1 MHVPLSIPTRMEAL
15 QKEHEKVWKTSKSTK
30 VVDQTQDIIDALQK
44 AREQIAADPTS
55 AQVTLAKLQNPVKT
69 SFDGLNTSLKETNA
83 GHSKYARAL
92 NKMFEGKTLPNDVY
106 DALGPHPTLIN
117 RAIYLH
123 LLREGLFDV
132 AATFHGEAHTR
143 RKEAEA
149 VAENMFIKPP
159 TDHPLGL
166 DKSRSENMERQFA
179 TMYSILSEMKENH
192 NLEPAIQWSR
202 THSRALEVRGSNL
215 EFELCRL
222 QYVSLL
228 LSHPSDTYPSP
239 GQLAALTY
247 AQTEFRH
254 FHTRYLREIQE
265 LLTAQAYASNLS
277 ESPFATRF
285 DTTTAWP
292 EIATSFTAA
301 FTSLL
306 SLSATSPLHLTT
318 TAGAIALPTLT
329 KLQSIITSKKTSW
342 TTGGE
347 MPVEIPLPPS
357 YQFHSIFVCPVSKEQ
372 TTDANPPMMIPCG
385 HVLAQES
392 LVRLSKGAR
401 FKCPYCPGESHP
413 TQAKKVFL

>member
-1 MHVPLSIPTRMEAL
+1 MEAL

-44 AREQIAADPTS
+44 ARDQIAADPTS
-55 AQVTLAKLQNPVKT
+55 AQVTLAKLQNPIKT

-92 NKMFEGKTLPNDVY
+92 NKMFEGKTLPNDLG
-106 DALGPHPTLIN
+106 DAFEQHHTLIN

-132 AATFHGEAHTR
+132 ATTFHGEAHTR
-143 RKEAEA
+143 RQEAEA
-149 VAENMFIKPP
+149 VAEKMYTKPP

-166 DKSRSENMERQFA
+166 DKSLSEDMERQFA
-179 TMYSILSEMKENH
+179 SMYAILREMRENH
-192 NLEPAIQWSR
+192 NLAPAIAWSR
-202 THSRALEVRGSNL
+202 THSLALEIRGSNL
-215 EFELCRL
+215 EFELHRL
-222 QYVSLL
+222 QYVSLF
-228 LSHPSDTYPSP
+228 LSSPSETSTPTYPTP

-247 AQTEFRH
+247 AQTSFPH
-254 FHTRYLREIQE
+254 FHTRYLREITE
-265 LLTAQAYASNLS
+265 LLSAQAYASNLS

-285 DTTTAWP
+285 STDTSTAWS
-292 EIATSFTAA
+292 EIATSFTSA

-372 TTDANPPMMIPCG
+372 ATDANPPMMIPCG

-392 LVRLSKGAR
+392 LMRLSKGAR

-413 TQAKKVFL
+413 SQARKVFL

>member
-1 MHVPLSIPTRMEAL
+1 MEAL

-30 VVDQTQDIIDALQK
+30 VVDQTQEIIDALQK
-44 AREQIAADPTS
+44 ARDQIAADPTS
-55 AQVTLAKLQNPVKT
+55 AQVTLAKLQNPIKT

-92 NKMFEGKTLPNDVY
+92 NKMFEGKTLPNDVG
-106 DALGPHPTLIN
+106 DAFAPHHTLIN

-132 AATFHGEAHTR
+132 ATTFHSEAHTR
-143 RKEAEA
+143 RKEAEV
-149 VAENMFIKPP
+149 VAEKMYLKPP

-166 DKSRSENMERQFA
+166 DKSLSEDMERQFA
-179 TMYSILSEMKENH
+179 SMYAILHEMRENH
-192 NLEPAIQWSR
+192 NLAPAIAWSR
-202 THSRALEVRGSNL
+202 THSRALEIRGSNL
-215 EFELCRL
+215 EFELHRL
-222 QYVSLL
+222 QYVSLFL
-228 LSHPSDTYPSP
+228 SSPSETSHPTYPTP

-247 AQTEFRH
+247 AQASFPH
-254 FHTRYLREIQE
+254 FHTRYLREITE
-265 LLTAQAYASNLS
+265 LLSAQAYASNLS

-285 DTTTAWP
+285 STDTSTAWS
-292 EIATSFTAA
+292 EIATSFTSA

-372 TTDANPPMMIPCG
+372 ATDANPPMMIPCG

-392 LVRLSKGAR
+392 LMRLSKGAR

-413 TQAKKVFL
+413 SQARKVFL

>member
-1 MHVPLSIPTRMEAL
+1 MNSLE
-15 QKEHEKVWKTSKSTK
+15 KEHLRVWQTSKSTK
-30 VVDQTQDIIDALQK
+30 VLDQTQDTIDALQK
-44 AREQIAADPTS
+44 ARDQIAADPTS

-92 NKMFEGKTLPNDVY
+92 NKLFEGKNLPNDDY
-106 DALGPHPTLIN
+106 DALSNHPTLIN

-132 AATFHGEAHTR
+132 AATFHSEAHAR

-149 VAENMFIKPP
+149 VAENMDIKPP

-166 DKSRSENMERQFA
+166 DKSLSEDMERQFA
-179 TMYSILSEMKENH
+179 TMYSILSEMKENR

-202 THSRALEVRGSNL
+202 DHSRELEVRGSNL

-222 QYVSLL
+222 QYVSLF
-228 LSHPSDTYPSP
+228 LSHPSDTYPNA

-247 AQTEFRH
+247 AQTEFKH
-254 FHTRYLREIQE
+254 FHARYLREIQE
-265 LLTAQAYASNLS
+265 LLTAQAFASNLS

-285 DTTTAWP
+285 DTSTAWS
-292 EIATSFTAA
+292 EIATSFTSA

-342 TTGGE
+342 TTADE
-347 MPVEIPLPPS
+347 LPVEIPLPPS

-392 LVRLSKGAR
+392 LMRLSKGAR

-413 TQAKKVFL
+413 SQARKVFL